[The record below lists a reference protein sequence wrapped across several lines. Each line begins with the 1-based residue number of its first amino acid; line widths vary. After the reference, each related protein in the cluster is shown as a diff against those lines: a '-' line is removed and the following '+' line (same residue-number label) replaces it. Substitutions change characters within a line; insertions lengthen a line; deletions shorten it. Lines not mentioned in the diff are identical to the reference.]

1 MTRALVLGGGGPV
14 GIAWEIGLA
23 AGIEQEGVRLADADF
38 IVGTSAGSVVGAMLA
53 FGRPTAEL
61 VATQHAI
68 ERDAAPRGTNNGTF
82 DLAPLMQQFMKLYTS
97 DAPPQQLRADIGRFA
112 LEAKVTLTEEQWIAT
127 FQNSEMIARG
137 NWPDRAYACAAVDAE
152 TGEFVTWSKDSGV
165 PIERA
170 IASRCCVPGILPPI
184 TINGRRN
191 IDGGMRSATNADLAA
206 GHERVVV
213 VSVTSGVER
222 RATAFPAMAE
232 RAKKR
237 MDEELAAITSAG
249 GRAELVVPDAESAET
264 MGMNLMD
271 FKRRGEIADAGL
283 RQGKLEAARLRDFWR

>member
-23 AGIEQEGVRLADADF
+23 AGLEEEGVRLADADF

-53 FGRPTAEL
+53 FGRPGADL

-68 ERDAAPRGTNNGTF
+68 EGGAAPRGTTDGAF

-97 DAPPQQLRADIGRFA
+97 EAPPQQLRAEIGRFA
-112 LEAKVTLTEEQWIAT
+112 LDAKVAMTEDQWIAT

-137 NWPDRAYACAAVDAE
+137 DWPARAYACTAVDAE

-170 IASRCCVPGILPPI
+170 IASSCCVPGIFPPI
-184 TINGRRN
+184 TINGRRY
-191 IDGGMRSATNADLAA
+191 IDGGMKSATNADLAA
-206 GHERVVV
+206 GHDRVVV
-213 VSVTSGVER
+213 VSVTSGMER

-237 MDEELAAITSAG
+237 MDQELAAIMSAG
-249 GRAELVVPDAESAET
+249 GRAEMIVPDDESAET

-271 FKRRGEIADAGL
+271 FKRRGETADAGL
-283 RQGKLEAARLRDFWR
+283 RQGKIEAARLRDFWR